1 MSANEE
7 LEEHVHHAHEPFDK
21 MVAGSMAIIA
31 AGLAIVSVLG
41 QHYNTEI
48 ILDQQLAAD
57 QWALYQ
63 GKDIRRYQAQTVH
76 DSLLALKGDAAAAS
90 KYADEAVKY
99 RNQSAE
105 IQDKAREYER
115 DRDKHRSVAG
125 RFHLGEIFLEV
136 AIVLSSLA
144 ILMKRRPF
152 FIAAVVSALSGVVLA
167 MMAYWA

>member
-7 LEEHVHHAHEPFDK
+7 VEEHIHHAHEPFDK
-21 MVAGSMAIIA
+21 IVAGSMAIIA

-41 QHYNTEI
+41 QHYNTEML
-48 ILDQQLAAD
+48 LDQQLASD

-76 DSLLALKGDAAAAS
+76 DSLQALKGEPATIS

-99 RNQSAE
+99 RSQGAE
-105 IQDKAREYER
+105 TQNHAREYEKER
-115 DRDKHRSVAG
+115 YRHQAVSA

-152 FIAAVVSALSGVVLA
+152 FMAGVISALVGVVVA
-167 MMAYWA
+167 ATAYWA

>member
-21 MVAGSMAIIA
+21 MVAGTMAIIA

-41 QHYNTEI
+41 QHYNTEML
-48 ILDQQLAAD
+48 LDQQLASD

-76 DSLLALKGDAAAAS
+76 DSLQALKAEPAAIS

-99 RNQSAE
+99 RTQGSETQNH
-105 IQDKAREYER
+105 AREYEKER
-115 DRDKHRSVAG
+115 DRHQAVAG

-144 ILMKRRPF
+144 ILMKRKPF
-152 FIAAVVSALSGVVLA
+152 FVAAVVSALAGVVIGVT
-167 MMAYWA
+167 AYWA

>member
-41 QHYNTEI
+41 QHYNTEML
-48 ILDQQLAAD
+48 LDQQLASD

-63 GKDIRRYQAQTVH
+63 GKDIRRYQALTVH
-76 DSLLALKGDAAAAS
+76 DSLEALKGEPAIIDKYSEEAA
-90 KYADEAVKY
+90 KY
-99 RNQSAE
+99 RTQGAE
-105 IQDKAREYER
+105 TQHHAREFEKER
-115 DRDKHRSVAG
+115 DRHQAVSA

-152 FIAAVVSALSGVVLA
+152 FMAAVISALSGAVIA
-167 MMAYWA
+167 ATAYWA

>member
-7 LEEHVHHAHEPFDK
+7 VEEHVHHAHEPFDK

-41 QHYNTEI
+41 QHYNTEML
-48 ILDQQLAAD
+48 LDQQLASD

-76 DSLLALKGDAAAAS
+76 DTLQALKGDNAS
-90 KYADEAVKY
+90 IAKYSDEAVKY
-99 RNQSAE
+99 RKQGADIQE
-105 IQDKAREYER
+105 IAREYER
-115 DRDKHRSVAG
+115 ERDKHRAVAG

-152 FIAAVVSALSGVVLA
+152 FIAAVASALSGGVLA
-167 MMAYWA
+167 MTAYWA

>member
-1 MSANEE
+1 MSTNEE
-7 LEEHVHHAHEPFDK
+7 LEEHVHQAHEPFDK

-41 QHYNTEI
+41 QHYNAEML
-48 ILDQQLAAD
+48 LDQQLASD

-76 DSLLALKGDAAAAS
+76 DSLQALKGEPAAIS
-90 KYADEAVKY
+90 KYADEGVKY
-99 RNQSAE
+99 RSQGAE
-105 IQDKAREYER
+105 AQNHAREYEKER
-115 DRDKHRSVAG
+115 DTHKAVAG
-125 RFHLGEIFLEV
+125 RFHFGEIFLEV

-152 FIAAVVSALSGVVLA
+152 FMAAVVSALLGAVVA
-167 MMAYWA
+167 MTAHWA

>member
-7 LEEHVHHAHEPFDK
+7 VEEHVHHAHEPFDR

-41 QHYNTEI
+41 QHYNTEML
-48 ILDQQLAAD
+48 LDQQLASD

-76 DSLLALKGDAAAAS
+76 DSLEALKSEPAVIN
-90 KYADEAVKY
+90 KYAGEAVKY
-99 RNQSAE
+99 RSQAD
-105 IQDKAREYER
+105 QTQMHAREYE
-115 DRDKHRSVAG
+115 KERSRHQAVSA

-152 FIAAVVSALSGVVLA
+152 FMAGVLAALIGVVVA
-167 MMAYWA
+167 VTAYWA